1 MNLLHILQGLN
12 GLCDDAKPVFCIYD
26 LILWKIQDICNEI
39 SQREP
44 IFSKF
49 NRGIC
54 EAFIDA
60 CQQVPWMFDT
70 EQWTYS
76 LPVFRS
82 LLDPRQMDM
91 QIRERMSPQVASNW
105 KEALMEVA
113 AEYHIEAEN
122 ADGSLC
128 ILNFNNEEE
137 DIILDQKLVLGKPG
151 IQVAT
156 TGLEDYFNEIPLDY
170 TDITSYEPMLLWW
183 DTHIRYHPE
192 FGAAARDVF
201 GVASSVEGS
210 SLRLLGR
217 NFEKLLSNR

>member
-1 MNLLHILQGLN
+1 MKLASENQYLASSIEESVKLLLMH
-12 GLCDDAKPVFCIYD
+12 
-26 LILWKIQDICNEI
+26 
-39 SQREP
+39 
-44 IFSKF
+44 
-49 NRGIC
+49 
-54 EAFIDA
+54 A

-70 EQWTYS
+70 EQWTHF
-76 LPVFRS
+76 LPVFGS
-82 LLDPRQMDM
+82 LLDTRQTDM

-128 ILNFNNEEE
+128 ILHFNNEEE

-217 NFEKLLSNR
+217 NFEKLLSNRWDQVSFEWLRKLVFLLAEIIA